1 MQTMVD
7 REDAL
12 DAAFAALANPTRR
25 AILRRLSHGEATVND
40 LAEPF
45 EMSLPAVSKHLKVLE
60 HAGLIERRQ
69 VAQSR
74 PCRIAPHAL
83 DVVSSWVDEQL
94 NLWNARFDRL
104 EAQLQHMDEIATTPP
119 RKNEDQT

>member
-1 MQTMVD
+1 MQAILE

-25 AILRRLSHGEATVND
+25 AILRRLSHGEASVNA

-45 EMSLPAVSKHLKVLE
+45 DMSLPAISKHIKVLE
-60 HAGLIERRQ
+60 EAGLIERRR

-74 PCRIAPHAL
+74 PCRLAPHSL
-83 DVVSSWVDEQL
+83 DAVASWVDEQHD
-94 NLWNARFDRL
+94 LWNDRFDRL
-104 EAQLQHMDEIATTPP
+104 DAQLQHDNEVSTTPP